1 MRRLLEL
8 WSAFA
13 SERGNVAIITAI
25 MLPVLIGGFG
35 IGFETAGWYQT
46 QRSMQNAADS
56 AAIAAASNG
65 GASYSGEANAVTSAY
80 GLTNGSAGVTV
91 ATSNTAACPSG
102 GNTCYSVTITRPVPL
117 YLMQVLGFQGD
128 TTFNGGFAE
137 LMTATA
143 VAKAGPGTDT
153 YCLIALN
160 QAGTGIT
167 ANGTPFAN
175 LNGCDVFSNAN
186 AQCNGHN
193 LNAGAGDAHHS
204 SVGCGFVQH
213 SNLGVLADPYSYL
226 GADIPT
232 TSCTPPHG
240 VADFPQEPAK
250 HNDPALPNVSGA
262 GACSNVTWGACLSGS
277 YTWGST
283 VFFEGDVQLCGD
295 TNITTPAGGTQM
307 VIVNGQLDT
316 NGHTLKTVCLTFA
329 ADGVTCTAS
338 SGLSIIFTTDSSSN
352 DGNTAYLH
360 APTETSAHNG
370 TIDIAAPTS
379 GTWSG
384 VALYQDPNLTAGVD
398 VSAAGNSPT
407 WDISGLVYL
416 PQANVTL
423 SGAVNK
429 SSNGQS
435 CFTMVTGEVT
445 VNGTGDIEAQGQC
458 NHAGLTQPSEFVGSR
473 GTLVQ

>member
-1 MRRLLEL
+1 MRRILRL
-8 WSAFA
+8 WSKFA

-25 MLPVLIGGFG
+25 LLPVLIGGFG

-56 AAIAAASNG
+56 AAIAAATNG
-65 GASYSGEANAVTSAY
+65 GTTYSGEANAVTTAY
-80 GLTNGSAGVTV
+80 GFTNGSAGVTV

-102 GNTCYSVTITRPVPL
+102 GNTCYSVTITKPVPL
-117 YLMQVLGFQGD
+117 YLMQVLGFQGN
-128 TTFNGGFAE
+128 TTLNGGYAE
-137 LMTATA
+137 QMTATA
-143 VAKAGPGTDT
+143 IAKQGGGTDT

-160 QAGTGIT
+160 QAGNGID
-167 ANGTPFAN
+167 ANGVPFAN

-193 LNAGAGDAHHS
+193 LNAGAGDAHHQ
-204 SVGCGFVQH
+204 SVGCGTVQH

-226 GADIPT
+226 SADIPT
-232 TSCTPPHG
+232 TSCTAPHG
-240 VADFPQEPAK
+240 VANYPQEPTK
-250 HNDPALPNVSGA
+250 HNDPALPNVTGTGS
-262 GACSNVTWGACLSGS
+262 CSNVYWGACLSGS

-316 NGHTLKTVCLTFA
+316 NGFTLKTTCLQFA
-329 ADGVTCTAS
+329 ADGVTCTSS
-338 SGLSIIFTTDSSSN
+338 SGLSVIFTGDPTSTSYTHAPTDSS
-352 DGNTAYLH
+352 GGGK
-360 APTETSAHNG
+360 G

-384 VALYQDPNLTAGVD
+384 VALYQDVNLTAGVD
-398 VSAAGNSPT
+398 VAAAGNTPT

-416 PQANVTL
+416 PNSNVTF

-429 SSNGQS
+429 ASNGQS
-435 CFTMVTGEVT
+435 CFTMVTGQVT
-445 VNGTGDIEAQGQC
+445 INGTGDIEAQGQC
-458 NHAGLTQPSEFVGSR
+458 NHAGLVQPSEFVGSR